1 MTKNAVLVIYDYMNV
16 SLNRKKIVIYAL
28 GIAAGL
34 ALGAVYYKLVGCRTG
49 TCPLTSTV
57 FRSMIYGGVLGFLVT
72 GIFVSR

>member
-1 MTKNAVLVIYDYMNV
+1 MNI
-16 SLNRKKIVIYAL
+16 SLNKKKIITYAV

-57 FRSMIYGGVLGFLVT
+57 LRSMIYGGVLGFLFA
-72 GIFVSR
+72 GIFVSK